1 MRRFDF
7 EENNDENK
15 DDVDKFFDE
24 NNEDDI
30 SDMQIELSFAYRD
43 LNQKLLSN
51 VIQVCQKSFFWR
63 FYSLTTRLMIIRVA
77 YENLKKLEEE

>member
-24 NNEDDI
+24 NEDEV
-30 SDMQIELSFAYRD
+30 SDVQIELSFAYRD

-51 VIQVCQKSFFWR
+51 VIQVCQKSLFWR
-63 FYSLTTRLMIIRVA
+63 FYSLTTRLMMIRVA